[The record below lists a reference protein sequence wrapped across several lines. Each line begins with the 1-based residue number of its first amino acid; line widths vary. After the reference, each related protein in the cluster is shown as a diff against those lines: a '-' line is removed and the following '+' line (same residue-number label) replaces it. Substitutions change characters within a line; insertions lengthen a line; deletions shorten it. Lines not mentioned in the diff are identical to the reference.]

1 MFRSTRKLFEILLIF
16 FMIFSQTVIYVTSE
30 ETEPLA
36 TLELIAYSDTHLK
49 YGKKIAEQLASIGLK
64 ILVEQVEEEIDYGLK
79 LKTGNFDLAMVTFT
93 ETITDPDLSHIYA
106 PEGYYNY
113 FGINTIIPYGNMSKT
128 LLDEGILITN
138 ITEKQNHYYE
148 WQEII
153 VDKIIPILPFFSL
166 TERNEDLPYSYD
178 LLAFNLESSFW
189 GGSNH
194 FIWLE
199 TPGKAEYTISL
210 AIRKAICY
218 CINRIEINERFHK
231 NTYTINHSP
240 ISYYL
245 EFYYYE
251 DILKYEHDLEEAF
264 EWLEA
269 AGFEDITPYESSF
282 TYFSITALPLITIYY
297 KRRKSKTK
305 FL

>member
-1 MFRSTRKLFEILLIF
+1 MFRSTRKIFEILLFI
-16 FMIFSQTVIYVTSE
+16 FMIFSQTVIYVTSD

-36 TLELIAYSDTHLK
+36 TLELIVYSDTHLK
-49 YGKKIAEQLASIGLK
+49 FGKEIAEQLALIGLE
-64 ILVEQVEEEIDYGLK
+64 ILVEQIEGEIEYELK
-79 LKTGNFDLAMVTFT
+79 LKTGNYDLAMVTFT
-93 ETITDPDLSHIYA
+93 ETTTDPDLSHIYA
-106 PEGYYNY
+106 PEGLYNY
-113 FGINTIIPYGNMSKT
+113 FGINTIIPYGNISKT
-128 LLDEGILITN
+128 LLDEGIFITN

-166 TERNEDLPYSYD
+166 TGRNEDLPYSYD

-194 FIWLE
+194 FIWLD
-199 TPGKAEYTISL
+199 TLGKAEYTIGL

-218 CINRIEINERFHK
+218 CINRIEINEKLHK

-251 DILKYEHDLEEAF
+251 DILKYENNIEKAF

-269 AGFEDITPYESSF
+269 AGFEDVTAYESSF
-282 TYFSITALPLITIYY
+282 TYFSIIAFPLVVIYY
-297 KRRKSKTK
+297 KRRKNK
-305 FL
+305 